1 MEIGSRSNLGSA
13 LSATNRIVY
22 E

>member
-1 MEIGSRSNLGSA
+1 MLLNLGSA
-13 LSATNRIVY
+13 LSMVVSLQD